1 VIIERSTLSFWMGY
15 AAAEVAPVVARLREM
30 MLASTRIFADET
42 VVPVLDPG
50 RGKTKQ
56 GYFWAIARDDRPW
69 AGDLPPAVVYSYAP
83 DRGHI
88 HANAL
93 LGGYR
98 GILQCDGYAAYK
110 KFGGSKSADPAV
122 TLAFCWSH
130 VRRGFY
136 DLAKAKAPIAIEAL
150 KRIAALYAIE
160 ADIRGKSATERR
172 ATRQAESKPLIAE
185 LRVWFEA
192 QLAKLPARGPTAE
205 AIRYAL
211 NHWDGLQRFLDDG
224 RIELDNNSVERAM
237 RPVCLSRKNSLF
249 AGSDEG
255 GENWACLA
263 SLIETCKLNGVN
275 PQAYFADLLTRL
287 VNGWP
292 QKRIDELIP
301 WNWQPDHPS

>member
-1 VIIERSTLSFWMGY
+1 
-15 AAAEVAPVVARLREM
+15 VVARLREM

-50 RGKTKQ
+50 RGRTKQ
-56 GYFWAIARDDRPW
+56 GYFWAVARDDRPW

-83 DRGHI
+83 GRGHI

-98 GILQCDGYAAYK
+98 GILQCDGYSAYK
-110 KFGGSKSADPAV
+110 KFGGSKSADSAV

-160 ADIRGKSATERR
+160 ADIRGKTATDRRSA
-172 ATRQAESKPLIAE
+172 RQAESKPLIVE

-192 QLAKLPARGPTAE
+192 QLAKLPTRGPTAE

-263 SLIETCKLNGVN
+263 SLIETCKLNQVN

-292 QKRIDELIP
+292 QKRIDELMP